1 MSDISRYPHMVTGV
15 PVSQESGMT
24 LEEINRM
31 RYLCGEVRDCKI
43 GVEHKAELL
52 LEMFHI
58 VGRLTHQITRA
69 IYTVDGA
76 NVIGR
81 RAWYLGLSAVILVL
95 ALVLMVALIN
105 MSGRRNIRST
115 NTSTNNEDQPN
126 DLEGMVARQL
136 NAELPNLEFYGNE
149 GAVGLLSW
157 IKGMESKL
165 HISKCSDNNKVEC
178 WEIDCNRLNTGSI
191 TVKSGSNNHLRN
203 TYPKLN
209 KALGQGRNQPNPE
222 LAIRGNLDQR
232 NNDNQ
237 ARGRAFIM
245 GANEACQ
252 NPNIMTG
259 TFSLNNYYATVLFD
273 SGADYSFISMNFMPL
288 IDAKPSILNP
298 SYEFKVANGQI
309 VETNK
314 IVHKCNLVLE
324 GHSFSI
330 DLIPF
335 GHGSFDVI
343 VGMNWLL
350 KYRAKIVCHE
360 KIVRIPFPNGEVLK
374 VHEEWP
380 EGKLKSPRQGF
391 IRPSCSPWEAPVL
404 FVKNKDG
411 SFRICID
418 YRKLNKLTVKNRYPL
433 PRSNDLFDQM
443 QGSFYFSKIDLRSG
457 YHMLR
462 VHEADIPKTAFRTRY
477 GHFEF
482 MVMPFGLT
490 NAPAVFMD
498 LMNHVCKPY
507 LDKFVIMFIDDILIY
522 SKSKEEHEVHL
533 KLVLELLKK
542 EKLFA
547 KFSKCDFWLQ
557 EVQFFGHVINSN
569 GINVDPSKIEAGEE
583 QEEAFQTLKEKL
595 CNAPI
600 LTLPDGPDDFMIYC
614 DASNQGFG
622 CVPMQMGKRRWIEL
636 FSDYDCEIRYHPGK
650 ANVVANALSR
660 KERVKPRR
668 VWAVS
673 MKIHSGVKGNTLEA
687 QNEASKDLNAPAE
700 MLRGLDKQMKRKGVD
715 KMYYEL
721 RDMYWWPG
729 MKKDIAISGH
739 DTIWVIV
746 DRMTKSAHFLAIR
759 EDYKM
764 EKLARTYINE
774 IVLRH
779 GVPVSIISDR
789 DSRFTSRFWK
799 TLQKALGTR
808 LDISVAYYPQTDGQS
823 ERTIHILKDILEHV
837 PSTLEETRIP
847 IFL

>member
-1 MSDISRYPHMVTGV
+1 MATK
-15 PVSQESGMT
+15 
-24 LEEINRM
+24 L
-31 RYLCGEVRDCKI
+31 
-43 GVEHKAELL
+43 VE
-52 LEMFHI
+52 
-58 VGRLTHQITRA
+58 
-69 IYTVDGA
+69 
-76 NVIGR
+76 
-81 RAWYLGLSAVILVL
+81 GLS
-95 ALVLMVALIN
+95 
-105 MSGRRNIRST
+105 
-115 NTSTNNEDQPN
+115 
-126 DLEGMVARQL
+126 
-136 NAELPNLEFYGNE
+136 
-149 GAVGLLSW
+149 SW
-157 IKGMESKL
+157 VPMKL
-165 HISKCSDNNKVEC
+165 
-178 WEIDCNRLNTGSI
+178 
-191 TVKSGSNNHLRN
+191 
-203 TYPKLN
+203 
-209 KALGQGRNQPNPE
+209 
-222 LAIRGNLDQR
+222 
-232 NNDNQ
+232 
-237 ARGRAFIM
+237 
-245 GANEACQ
+245 
-252 NPNIMTG
+252 
-259 TFSLNNYYATVLFD
+259 
-273 SGADYSFISMNFMPL
+273 FMPL
-288 IDAKPSILNP
+288 IDVKPSILNH
-298 SYEFKVANGQI
+298 SYEIEVANGQI

-314 IVHKCNLVLE
+314 IICKCNLLLE
-324 GHSFSI
+324 GYPFSI

-343 VGMNWLL
+343 MGMNWLS
-350 KYRAKIVCHE
+350 KFKAEIVCHE
-360 KIVRIPFPNGEVLK
+360 KIVRIPVPNGEVLK

-380 EGKLKSPRQGF
+380 EGKLKYLTHMKTSEQKLKDTPIG
-391 IRPSCSPWEAPVL
+391 SC
-404 FVKNKDG
+404 
-411 SFRICID
+411 
-418 YRKLNKLTVKNRYPL
+418 
-433 PRSNDLFDQM
+433 
-443 QGSFYFSKIDLRSG
+443 YFSKIDLRFG
-457 YHMLR
+457 YHQLR
-462 VHEADIPKTAFRTRY
+462 VHEAGIPKTAFRTRY

-482 MVMPFGLT
+482 TVMPFGLT

-498 LMNHVCKPY
+498 LMNR
-507 LDKFVIMFIDDILIY
+507 
-522 SKSKEEHEVHL
+522 
-533 KLVLELLKK
+533 
-542 EKLFA
+542 
-547 KFSKCDFWLQ
+547 
-557 EVQFFGHVINSN
+557 
-569 GINVDPSKIEAGEE
+569 GEE

-595 CNAPI
+595 CNGPI

-622 CVPMQMGKRRWIEL
+622 CVPMQRDLGDVVFAPKIWRHYLYGTKSIIYTDHRSLQHIFDQKELNMRQRRWIEL

-700 MLRGLDKQMKRKGVD
+700 MLRGLDKQMKRKGDDRLYFVD
-715 KMYYEL
+715 RIWVTSTGNVRTLIMDEAHEMKYSVHPGADKIYYDH